1 VSTAAGTS
9 ATTATDKFTYVTS
22 VSTGLPKISKCVVP
36 RLKGKRL
43 KAARK
48 RARKSNCRIGLVKL
62 RNGVSKKTGK
72 VVKQKPK
79 AGKVKAAGSKI
90 AVTLG

>member
-1 VSTAAGTS
+1 L
-9 ATTATDKFTYVTS
+9 
-22 VSTGLPKISKCVVP
+22 LPGP
-36 RLKGKRL
+36 THKR
-43 KAARK
+43 
-48 RARKSNCRIGLVKL
+48 
-62 RNGVSKKTGK
+62 GK

>member
-1 VSTAAGTS
+1 
-9 ATTATDKFTYVTS
+9 
-22 VSTGLPKISKCVVP
+22 VSTGLPQAPAQCLVP
-36 RLKGKRL
+36 KLKGKSL
-43 KAARK
+43 TAPKK
-48 RARKSNCRIGLVKL
+48 RARKANCQIGRVKL
-62 RNGVSKKTGK
+62 REGVTKKTGN